1 MDYKI
6 ENSLLNSDDKRIMKE
21 IAHSGTFP
29 RGIDK
34 LSIISN
40 KGCLTRVGS
49 YDIYSYDQNVYYYK
63 KLDLWMDD
71 EFKIIQ
77 YSNISCFS
85 CGIEK
90 FINIITHYLRHI
102 SSNPTYFND
111 KELPMHGDYISI
123 SKWFNTYGHV
133 LDELCCIKDYM
144 MTNNL
149 NTYIPFI
156 SIPMEKNIYNNS
168 NYKNICDTLFDKYF
182 SAYTESK
189 IIKVNKLTLIK
200 HEYMNKKFH
209 SFPIQVTN
217 LLKQNPKVY
226 TEDRQSNKENFLFIT
241 RGIASHMPRNLEN
254 QKEIEDY
261 LHNNRV
267 DIYNPEIHSI
277 WELLQTINVYNKI
290 IITWGS
296 ALVNLSFCNE
306 YSEIIILKSKSYKE
320 EKIDL
325 FNQIIN
331 SRKLKIKIIE
341 SIDNVIDPVTIL

>member
-1 MDYKI
+1 MELKI
-6 ENSLLNSDDKRIMKE
+6 ENSLLNSDDKRIIKE
-21 IAHSGTFP
+21 IADSGTFP
-29 RGIDK
+29 HGINK

-40 KGCLTRVGS
+40 KGCLTSVGS
-49 YDIYSYDQNVYYYK
+49 YDIYSYDQNAYYDK
-63 KLDLWMDD
+63 ILNLWMDD

-77 YSNISCFS
+77 YSNVSCFS
-85 CGIEK
+85 SGIEF
-90 FINIITHYLRHI
+90 FIDITTHYLRKI
-102 SSNPTYFND
+102 SSNPTFFND
-111 KELPMHGDYISI
+111 KELPMQGDYISI

-156 SIPMEKNIYNNS
+156 SMPMEKNIYNNS
-168 NYKNICDTLFDKYF
+168 NYKNICDTFFDKYF
-182 SAYTESK
+182 NAYAESK

-200 HEYMNKKFH
+200 HEISSEKFH

-217 LLKQNPKVY
+217 LLKQNQKVD

-241 RGIASHMPRNLEN
+241 RGRAQHLPRNLEN
-254 QKEIEDY
+254 QNEIEEY

-277 WELLQTINVYNKI
+277 WELLQKINLYNKI
-290 IITWGS
+290 IITWGG
-296 ALVNLSFCNE
+296 ALVNLSFCNK
-306 YSEIIILKSKSYKE
+306 YSEIIILKSASYGH
-320 EKIDL
+320 EKIKL
-325 FNQIIN
+325 FNKIIN